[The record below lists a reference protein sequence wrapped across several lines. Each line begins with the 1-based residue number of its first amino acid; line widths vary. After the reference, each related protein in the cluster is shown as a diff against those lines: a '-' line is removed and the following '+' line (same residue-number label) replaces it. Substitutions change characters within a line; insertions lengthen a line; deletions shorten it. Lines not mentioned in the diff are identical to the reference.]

1 MGILDSMT
9 QQSQPQTT
17 EQSAVENPQGS
28 QQQGSMARMYQML
41 MQNSIK
47 VLRI

>member
-17 EQSAVENPQGS
+17 EQSAVENQGKYGADVS
-28 QQQGSMARMYQML
+28 NVDAKFY
-41 MQNSIK
+41 
-47 VLRI
+47 

>member
-17 EQSAVENPQGS
+17 EQKCGRKSTGFTTTGKYGADVSNVD
-28 QQQGSMARMYQML
+28 A
-41 MQNSIK
+41 K
-47 VLRI
+47 FH